1 MKISEFR
8 QKVKM
13 TVSDIIFDESGAVT
27 DLLLSDALGVE
38 RGELLAMLHMN
49 IPENIAEKVASEV
62 NQLAKGTP
70 VQYIIGYCYF
80 YGKKIAVGS
89 GCFIPRADTEI
100 LVKAA
105 CGVIGDNKVTFAD
118 ICSGSGCISLAI
130 ASEKPNARGYAL
142 ELSRKALPY
151 TEKNLESAENVV
163 VKRFDALDEEDYL
176 ELVEQ
181 SGDKFDLI
189 VSNPP
194 YIPSEQI
201 PMLDPQVQFEPET
214 ALDGGEDGLKFYRE
228 IIKNAPIILKDNG
241 TIIFEVGIRQAQPV
255 STMLELNG
263 YSVAVFKDYGK
274 IDRVVLGKK
283 Y

>member
-13 TVSDIIFDESGAVT
+13 TVSEIISDESGAVT

-38 RGELLAMLHMN
+38 RGEMLAMLHMN
-49 IPENIAEKVASEV
+49 IPDNIAEKVAQEV
-62 NQLAKGTP
+62 NLLAKGTP
-70 VQYIIGYCYF
+70 VQYILGYCYF

-105 CGVIGDNKVTFAD
+105 CGVIGDNKMSFAD
-118 ICSGSGCISLAI
+118 ICAGSGCISLAI
-130 ASEKPNARGYAL
+130 ASEKPETRGYAL
-142 ELSRKALPY
+142 ELSRKALAY

-176 ELVEQ
+176 DLIEQ
-181 SGDKFDLI
+181 SGEKFDII

-194 YIPSEQI
+194 YIPTEQI

-241 TIIFEVGIRQAQPV
+241 TILFEVGIHQAQPV
-255 STMLELNG
+255 SAMLELNG
-263 YSVAVFKDYGK
+263 YSVAIFKDYSK